1 LMIRS
6 HAPVP
11 SLMIPYTWLIFKFR
25 ILVVFGKQFYG
36 FRVKGRFI
44 GICL

>member
-1 LMIRS
+1 
-6 HAPVP
+6 
-11 SLMIPYTWLIFKFR
+11 LIFKFS

-36 FRVKGRFI
+36 FRVKGRFV